1 MRTPVKVTLK
11 KVLHSRQAVLR
22 MLGVVVCCGAAGL
35 GSAVRAQDAPVEG
48 HPVTEIHVVDET
60 GRDVANPLPQLALQA
75 GKPFD
80 FVLERES
87 LRVLYRSGDYSD
99 IRVTTTPEA
108 SGVRVNFVVQLN
120 YYNNVVRIEG
130 LKEPPTDSAALAAMR
145 LNLGEPFRQSA
156 LVEGI
161 QRLQDTLR
169 ADGLYLANVKW
180 SLEPHSDTRQM
191 DVTVTVD
198 PGPRA
203 RIGGLALDN
212 QTPYSDQQLLQHSKI
227 KAKQELTSARLT
239 HGTQKLKDYLVGQGY
254 LGATVVITPG
264 SYDTQSNIVP
274 LSYSV
279 VAGPRV
285 SVEITGAHLSKGQLR
300 KLVPIYAEGG
310 VDEDLLQ
317 EGRRNIRDYFQRQG
331 YFNTDVQVRSR
342 EAGNNLHVIG
352 YDISRGDRFRLAG
365 VRFAGNKYF
374 STDLLTGRLQI
385 QTASFASS
393 GRFSQQLLR
402 ADIDSIRAL
411 YISNG
416 FRDVQVNTQT
426 DDNYRGK
433 KGNLFITFNTV
444 EGPQTR
450 VASLKIE
457 GNKAIATDALLA
469 VVGSTPGQPYSTED
483 VASDRNNILALYY
496 NDGFP
501 KARFQ
506 EEVSPDAAS
515 GSASSGST
523 PTVATQPDRV
533 RIVYHIIE
541 GSRVEVAKVLLTG
554 YQYTRP
560 GIIARQVQVKPEGPL
575 REGDVVDTQRRLY
588 NLGVF
593 TRVQIAPQNPDGTDP
608 NKVVVVDAQEG
619 HRYTIGYGFGF
630 EVQRIEAS
638 CNTSSTTTTCDPNA
652 TKIGSSP
659 RVIFEIARSN
669 MFGRAQT
676 LSFRA
681 RASTLGYRGAL
692 GYTANNFLT
701 NSNLSLQLTGFAEKT
716 QDVTTF
722 TSTRY
727 EGALQLAQKV
737 SPWSALLY
745 RYFYRH
751 VTAANL
757 KVELEEIPLLSQPTL
772 VSGFGITYARDRRDN
787 AADPTRGTFNTADVS
802 VAATALASSASFF
815 RGFYQ
820 NSSYT
825 TFGRAFV
832 FARSLRFGVEEPF
845 GNTIEG
851 NGPFNPA
858 QCTTTQVAPDQE
870 IIPLPERFFAGGGTS
885 LRGFG
890 LNEAGPR
897 DPCTGF
903 PVGGLALLV
912 FNQELRFPMRLPF
925 IGNRLGGTI
934 FYDGGNVYTDLNH
947 INFHWSPPSVT
958 IPQGSSSYLA
968 TELNYFS
975 HTVGFGFRYP
985 TPVGPVRIDLGYQL
999 NPALYQFYNP
1009 TTMLFQN
1016 IRLPHFGFSFNIGP
1030 VF

>member
-1 MRTPVKVTLK
+1 MRTPFKVTLK
-11 KVLHSRQAVLR
+11 KAFRSRQAVLR
-22 MLGVVVCCGAAGL
+22 MLGVIVCCGSAAGSSS
-35 GSAVRAQDAPVEG
+35 SARAQDVLVEG
-48 HPVTEIHVVDET
+48 SPVAEVHVVDDT
-60 GRDVANPLPQLALQA
+60 GRDVANVLPQLALQA

-80 FVLERES
+80 FVLERET
-87 LRVLYRSGDYSD
+87 LRELYRLGDYSD
-99 IRVTTTPEA
+99 IRVTTTLES

-130 LKEPPTDSAALAAMR
+130 LKEPPTDSAALAATR
-145 LNLGEPFRQSA
+145 LNLGEPFRQSS
-156 LVEGI
+156 LVEGV

-169 ADGLYLANVKW
+169 ADGLYLANIKW
-180 SLEPHSDTRQM
+180 ALEPHSDTRQM

-203 RIGGLALDN
+203 RIGGFAISN
-212 QTPYSDQQLLQHSKI
+212 QSPYSDKQLLQHSKI
-227 KAKQELTSARLT
+227 KAKQELTSSRLT

-254 LGATVVITPG
+254 LGATVAITPG
-264 SYDTQSNIVP
+264 SYDTQANVVP

-285 SVEITGAHLSKGQLR
+285 SVEVTGAHLNKGQLR
-300 KLVPIYAEGG
+300 RLVPIYAEGG

-342 EAGNNLHVIG
+342 DAGNNLHVIG

-365 VRFAGNKYF
+365 VRFTGNKYF
-374 STDLLTGRLQI
+374 SADLLTGRLQI

-416 FRDVQVNTQT
+416 FRDVQVNSQT

-433 KGNLFITFNTV
+433 KGNLFITFNTE
-444 EGPQTR
+444 EGQQTR
-450 VASLKIE
+450 VASLEIE
-457 GNKAIATDALLA
+457 GNKAIATNTLLA
-469 VVGSTPGQPYSTED
+469 VVGSTTGQPYSTED

-496 NDGFP
+496 DDGFP

-506 EEVSPDAAS
+506 EEVSPDAPSGGAAS
-515 GSASSGST
+515 GSDQS
-523 PTVATQPDRV
+523 DRV
-533 RIVYHIIE
+533 RIVYHITE
-541 GSRVEVAKVLLTG
+541 GPRIEVAKVLLTG

-560 GIIARQVQVKPEGPL
+560 GIIARQVQVKPGGPM

-630 EVQRIEAS
+630 EVQRIAAS
-638 CNTSSTTTTCDPNA
+638 CNSSSTTTTCDPNA
-652 TKIGSSP
+652 TELGSSP
-659 RVIFEIARSN
+659 RGILEISRSN

-681 RASTLGYRGAL
+681 RASTLEYRGAL
-692 GYTANNFLT
+692 GYTADNFLT
-701 NSNLSLQLTGFAEKT
+701 KSNLSLQLTGFAEKT

-751 VTAANL
+751 VSAANL
-757 KVELEEIPLLSQPTL
+757 KVTLEEVPLLSQPTL
-772 VSGFGITYARDRRDN
+772 VSGFGITYGRDRRDN
-787 AADPTRGTFNTADVS
+787 AGDPTHGTFNTADVS
-802 VAATALASSASFF
+802 VAATSLASSASFF

-858 QCTTTQVAPDQE
+858 QCTATTVAPDQE
-870 IIPLPERFFAGGGTS
+870 VIPLPERFFAGGGTS

-912 FNQELRFPMRLPF
+912 FNQELRFPMKLPF

-934 FYDGGNVYTDLNH
+934 FYDGGNVYTDMNH

-958 IPQGSSSYLA
+958 
-968 TELNYFS
+968 ELNYFS
-975 HTVGFGFRYP
+975 HTVGFGLRYP

-1009 TTMLFQN
+1009 TTQLLQN